1 MNKIYAI
8 LELEMES
15 SYQTGY
21 LNYYCYVAN
30 SEEDIVKD
38 FRENLYSYF
47 DYIPKDIDRIVD
59 FDEMRYSSNYD
70 LNDQTEYAELSNF
83 KIYYDPHKF
92 YIDVKKHWNTVK
104 NPDKIMADK
113 ELEDV
118 NFIYSDLTTNKSYHT
133 ARVIMTRDLDDML
146 FKHNMDFMTTYGVVY
161 DPYKNFL

>member
-1 MNKIYAI
+1 M
-8 LELEMES
+8 
-15 SYQTGY
+15 
-21 LNYYCYVAN
+21 
-30 SEEDIVKD
+30 
-38 FRENLYSYF
+38 
-47 DYIPKDIDRIVD
+47 PKQI
-59 FDEMRYSSNYD
+59 
-70 LNDQTEYAELSNF
+70 
-83 KIYYDPHKF
+83 
-92 YIDVKKHWNTVK
+92 K